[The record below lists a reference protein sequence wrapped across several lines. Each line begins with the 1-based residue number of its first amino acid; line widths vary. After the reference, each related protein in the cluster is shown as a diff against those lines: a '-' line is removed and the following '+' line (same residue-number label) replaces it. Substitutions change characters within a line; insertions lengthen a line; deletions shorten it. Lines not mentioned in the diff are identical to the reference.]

1 MDERRDGADR
11 RVFTRYSMRKGVEIR
26 DGGRRREGR
35 LQDIS
40 GGGAAIQTDAGDE
53 LLDETLAEGRHVG
66 IDVEDMGYYGAEV
79 IRDLEEGYAVR
90 FEMDDAER
98 DELVT
103 EIMQHGIALDD

>member
-1 MDERRDGADR
+1 MGERRGGAER
-11 RVFTRYSMRKGVEIR
+11 RVFSRYTMDRGVQIS
-26 DGGRRREGR
+26 DGERRHGGR

-40 GGGAAIQTDAGDE
+40 GGGASIQTDDDEDFGDPLAAGAQID
-53 LLDETLAEGRHVG
+53 
-66 IDVEDMGYYGAEV
+66 IDVDDLGFYGGQV

-90 FEMDDAER
+90 FDMDDAER